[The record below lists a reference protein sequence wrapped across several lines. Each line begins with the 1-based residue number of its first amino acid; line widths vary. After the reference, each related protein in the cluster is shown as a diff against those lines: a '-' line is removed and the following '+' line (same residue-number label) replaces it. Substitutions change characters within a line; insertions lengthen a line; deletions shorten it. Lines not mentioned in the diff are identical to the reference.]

1 MLIVDSISVE
11 STLASLTSA
20 IPTQTRTQLIRDGF
34 FGKTYGEERT
44 PQYVLPDPTTMVVF
58 LLQQLPLLYNTI
70 LATKLATGKSFDDS
84 VLASSFMASMDKC
97 FTSRQ
102 ATVPIVFTCIC
113 WLKSVAALQGKSGL
127 TRNVSLTFKH
137 SKDLMKDMETTVAK
151 GAVLTADREIHEGL
165 KKCAEEIKLS
175 SRGHNLARAN
185 SLMAGFMM
193 LTHHFHYLHMASELL
208 MVTSRFRALGHLYN
222 ALVEQRFLQHIPFF
236 DEVLEIYDQMIFT
249 PVTCCCRK
257 EAVKVRKALHFQD
270 LSKIYRLLTENDK
283 TVLGGASSKAM
294 LNIAADICSKELF
307 QTRVLSRD
315 ILKLNDDLTDV
326 FFDMCDVLG
335 RHQYRDDYIARPK
348 SGESRQYRPGG
359 SLDLSGLPID
369 KSAGEVGALDGEVVK
384 SMCTKAA
391 VVIKAKFA
399 SPPCEQKYF
408 TFPSKPDFVNQ
419 EYGAPS
425 SRQPTEGEARNKLF
439 NGLMNLMEESD
450 DSLSGSDLEYVKSE
464 LRRGPDLIAM
474 GLHYPLPETS
484 LGAIDVSNLS
494 SSKLNQLCSLFHQ
507 AAAGPAH
514 DADRT
519 E

>member
-20 IPTQTRTQLIRDGF
+20 IPTQTRTQLILRDGF

-84 VLASSFMASMDKC
+84 VLASSFMASMDKY

-102 ATVPIVFTCIC
+102 VTVPIVFTCIC

-151 GAVLTADREIHEGL
+151 GAVFTADREIHEGL

-208 MVTSRFRALGHLYN
+208 MVTSRFRAFGHLYN

-236 DEVLEIYDQMIFT
+236 EEVLEIYDQMIFT
-249 PVTCCCRK
+249 PVTCCCSAWVVQSNLLAELSFDRHSRECHVTAVWRHLQERK
-257 EAVKVRKALHFQD
+257 PLR
-270 LSKIYRLLTENDK
+270 
-283 TVLGGASSKAM
+283 GASSKAM

-335 RHQYRDDYIARPK
+335 RRQYRDDYIA
-348 SGESRQYRPGG
+348 
-359 SLDLSGLPID
+359 
-369 KSAGEVGALDGEVVK
+369 
-384 SMCTKAA
+384 
-391 VVIKAKFA
+391 
-399 SPPCEQKYF
+399 
-408 TFPSKPDFVNQ
+408 
-419 EYGAPS
+419 
-425 SRQPTEGEARNKLF
+425 
-439 NGLMNLMEESD
+439 
-450 DSLSGSDLEYVKSE
+450 
-464 LRRGPDLIAM
+464 
-474 GLHYPLPETS
+474 
-484 LGAIDVSNLS
+484 
-494 SSKLNQLCSLFHQ
+494 
-507 AAAGPAH
+507 
-514 DADRT
+514 
-519 E
+519 